1 MAPVPSVWVPPKGR
15 LELEGAGDDGL
26 ESEREVGRKVGTSRA
41 DWKMAHV
48 SEFRS
53 GCLVGPDTGLRSP
66 ASLTWQ
72 LWATHL

>member
-26 ESEREVGRKVGTSRA
+26 DSGREADRKVGTSRA
-41 DWKMAHV
+41 EWKMARV

-53 GCLVGPDTGLRSP
+53 GCSVEPGTGLRRP
-66 ASLTWQ
+66 ASVTWQ